1 MQAFAEDLG
10 AVPRCVPQVLDQL
23 GIPGLRVLRWHRSW
37 DQEGTPYVEL
47 GDYPE
52 NSMAC
57 TSVHDSSMLRE
68 WWESEADRRAVWA
81 LAHRALGEDLPPR
94 PAPMSL
100 DPDSAALLL
109 RAFVRVGSRIVVFPL
124 QDILSGAPEYREEDP
139 QAERINVPG
148 TSLPSNWTYRM
159 KPYLET
165 LALDRAFAAKAAAWF
180 EAD

>member
-1 MQAFAEDLG
+1 
-10 AVPRCVPQVLDQL
+10 
-23 GIPGLRVLRWHRSW
+23 VLRWHRAW
-37 DQEGTPYVEL
+37 DQEGNPYVEL
-47 GDYPE
+47 GAYPE

-68 WWESEADRRAVWA
+68 WWESEADREAVWA
-81 LAHRALGEDLPPR
+81 LAHRAMGEEPPPR

-100 DPDSAALLL
+100 DPDSASLLL

-124 QDILSGAPEYREEDP
+124 QDILSGALEYREEDP
-139 QAERINVPG
+139 KAERINVPG

-180 EAD
+180 EADQE